1 MPLLTVGYPMEK
13 YDTDANLSEVRSVL
27 NETIDQLRYILCNL
41 DTGNVIEAA
50 SVKAQNID
58 VGQAKILDAQ
68 IGSLTADKLYAG
80 TIDSGKV
87 SISNKSN
94 SQRIDITGSYIHF
107 TEGGTDRAGIGYLP
121 DGTFVF
127 YINDPSGQQTRIG
140 LDSNGNAY
148 VMGTIESSVINSS
161 SIYASKIVGASKE
174 VYDAFP
180 PSGTG
185 TEVPGVFAEMD
196 QTGIKIM
203 QDEYAAD
210 ETTIVN
216 RLQKIG
222 LTVDD
227 AGKAILVLG
236 AGHGGASTKTFNGV
250 TYSDNCFVIDKGDG
264 ATSLYIYGATDG
276 NITFTNDGGAGK
288 VTVDGIYVK
297 GLSEDVTELKDA
309 DFQQQINALENRVA
323 ALERAGT

>member
-148 VMGTIESSVINSS
+148 VMGTIESSAINGS
-161 SIYASKIVGASKE
+161 SIYASKIVGASVTDVADITK
-174 VYDAFP
+174 DK
-180 PSGTG
+180 
-185 TEVPGVFAEMD
+185 VFAVVD
-196 QTGIKIM
+196 HAGIGIM
-203 QDEYAAD
+203 QDANG
-210 ETTIVN
+210 N

-222 LTVDD
+222 MTVDTQ
-227 AGKAILVLG
+227 GNSILILG
-236 AGHGGASTKTFNGV
+236 AGNGSNPITFNGV
-250 TYSDNCFVIDKGDG
+250 TYSDGSFVMEKSENTTTFYTKG
-264 ATSLYIYGATDG
+264 ANNG
-276 NITFTNDGGAGK
+276 NIIFFNDGGAGS
-288 VTVDGIYVK
+288 VMVDGIYVK
-297 GLSEDVTELKDA
+297 GLSEDVMELKDA

-323 ALERAGT
+323 ALERAGA